1 MDEMERRSNE
11 WCWALQSERTQR
23 DGDSTHTQDRSYVD
37 RCDVGLRRMSEVW
50 SGAKGKDGRMIVC
63 VCVCGEMG
71 RRHVGD
77 GTAAYVQSTR

>member
-23 DGDSTHTQDRSYVD
+23 DGDSTQTQDRSYVD
-37 RCDVGLRRMSEVW
+37 RCDAELRRMSEVW
-50 SGAKGKDGRMIVC
+50 SGAKGNDGRMIVR
-63 VCVCGEMG
+63 VCVG
-71 RRHVGD
+71 RWHMGD